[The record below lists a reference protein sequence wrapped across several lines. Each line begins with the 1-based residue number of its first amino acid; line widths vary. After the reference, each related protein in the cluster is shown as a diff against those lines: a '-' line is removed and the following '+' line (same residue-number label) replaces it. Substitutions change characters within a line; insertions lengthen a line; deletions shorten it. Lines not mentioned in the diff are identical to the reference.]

1 MEHPII
7 KIQRL
12 PVKPRSTLAFSRFD
26 TRLTSKHYGIHS
38 DVWLLGRV
46 EMSCVSCTFGHHRNN
61 QTHLDLNMHNMW
73 SLAVKLY
80 IPELLTRARCKR
92 AAKACVLCPVE
103 GTDII
108 STISFTNNIRH
119 IQC

>member
-12 PVKPRSTLAFSRFD
+12 PVKRRSTLAFSRFD

-38 DVWLLGRV
+38 DVWLLGPV
-46 EMSCVSCTFGHHRNN
+46 LVAHSDTTEIIKHTFGFEHAQHVVI
-61 QTHLDLNMHNMW
+61 
-73 SLAVKLY
+73 SCEAY